1 MSIETPNSIAHKAD
15 VRSDEGATMVEYM
28 LLLTLLALVCIAG
41 MQFLGSHTSS
51 AFSRVGSNF
60 TTT

>member
-1 MSIETPNSIAHKAD
+1 MSIEESNSARKSGD
-15 VRSDEGATMVEYM
+15 LSSDEGATMVEYM
-28 LLLTLLALVCIAG
+28 LLLTLIALVCIAG
-41 MQFLGSHTSS
+41 MTFLGSHTSS